1 MGGKDQK
8 FKGAEALVRWNHP
21 TYGLLT
27 PDVFIQLFEIHHL
40 IGRLDL
46 YVFEEVCQIIKCW
59 ESLNQL
65 KVPISVNLS
74 RVAIKSNDFNAL
86 NQIFELKQ
94 KYDIPD
100 FSIEVETTES
110 IMFEKTDLPL
120 AKQFIQLMHMHGISI
135 SLDDFGK
142 GYSTLSILKEIDVD
156 AIKLDRSF
164 FINANEN
171 T

>member
-1 MGGKDQK
+1 
-8 FKGAEALVRWNHP
+8 
-21 TYGLLT
+21 
-27 PDVFIQLFEIHHL
+27 
-40 IGRLDL
+40 
-46 YVFEEVCQIIKCW
+46 
-59 ESLNQL
+59 
-65 KVPISVNLS
+65 
-74 RVAIKSNDFNAL
+74 
-86 NQIFELKQ
+86 
-94 KYDIPD
+94 
-100 FSIEVETTES
+100 
-110 IMFEKTDLPL
+110 MFEKTDLPL